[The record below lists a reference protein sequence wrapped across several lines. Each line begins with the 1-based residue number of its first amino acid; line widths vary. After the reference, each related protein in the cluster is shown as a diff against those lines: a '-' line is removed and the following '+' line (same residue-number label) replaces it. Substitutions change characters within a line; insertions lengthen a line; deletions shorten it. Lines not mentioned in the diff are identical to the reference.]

1 MLRRSDYD
9 SLNDRSSRCD
19 GQPSVGGTNPS
30 NSLRRNTSTFSVQR
44 ALDTLRKKEII
55 WQKGR
60 GIYLMDDTELV
71 GWYRD
76 RMSARTKHSID
87 AGTPAIALAAP
98 KTKDN

>member
-1 MLRRSDYD
+1 
-9 SLNDRSSRCD
+9 
-19 GQPSVGGTNPS
+19 
-30 NSLRRNTSTFSVQR
+30 
-44 ALDTLRKKEII
+44 
-55 WQKGR
+55 
-60 GIYLMDDTELV
+60 MDDTELV